1 MYQSTYPDVSMH
13 RLLQEAANRHPRAC
27 ACSFEG
33 SKISYQTLLEQID
46 RAARGLAALGI
57 GKGDRV
63 SICMPNMP
71 QAIVCFY
78 AANRIGAV
86 ANMIHP
92 LSSPEE
98 LRLFLDI
105 SQSKLVLTL
114 TGLYDR
120 VLEATQRLTFPCTVL
135 TAHIKYDLPAAKRL
149 LYPLSKQ
156 ARQVSHLPAYG
167 HIPWEAVLQLG
178 KGKPLPIDIGRGQD
192 LAAILYSGGT
202 TGNPKGVMLTNLNFN
217 ALAAQTVK
225 ACGFSDFAGKRMLSL
240 MPLFHGFGLGLGIHT
255 PLSVGAQCIL
265 MPRFNAKAL
274 TGILKKQTPH
284 VIPGVPQFFE
294 ALTDLP
300 GLKKADLS
308 CVLGVFCGGDTLTP
322 DLKNRVDRFLQDHGS
337 TARLRQGYGLTE
349 CVSATCLEPPA
360 ASRTGSVGRPFD
372 STLYRIFCPQSHKE
386 AAPGQLGEICI
397 SGQTVMQGYLNCPE
411 ETAQVLQTHP
421 DGRLWLHTGDLGHM
435 DEDGFVYFHQRL
447 KRMLVCNGYN
457 IYPCQLEQALQ
468 LHPKVDKACV
478 VGIADPKRGQVPQA
492 YVILKPGF
500 TPDEAIRKEL
510 FNHCAQ
516 HIAAYA
522 LPREIVFTD
531 ALPKTALGK
540 TDYRK
545 LEGRQ

>member
-1 MYQSTYPDVSMH
+1 MYQSDYPDVSMY
-13 RLLQEAANRHPRAC
+13 RLLQEAADRHPKAC

-33 SKISYQTLLEQID
+33 RKISYRALLEQID

-57 GKGDRV
+57 AKGDKV
-63 SICMPNMP
+63 SICMPNTP

-78 AANRIGAV
+78 AVNRIGAV

-92 LSSPEE
+92 LSAPEE

-135 TAHIKYDLPAAKRL
+135 TAHIKYDLPPAKRL
-149 LYPLSKQ
+149 LYPLSKE
-156 ARQVSHLPAYG
+156 ARHTPRPPAYG

-178 KGKPLPIDIGRGQD
+178 RGKPLYGDTGRGQD

-217 ALAAQTVK
+217 ALAAQTIK
-225 ACGFSDFAGKRMLSL
+225 ACGFTDFAGKRMLSL
-240 MPLFHGFGLGLGIHT
+240 MPLFHGFGLGLSIHT

-265 MPRFNAKAL
+265 MPRFDAKAL
-274 TGILKKQTPH
+274 TRILKKQTPH
-284 VIPGVPQFFE
+284 VIPGVPRLFE

-300 GLKKADLS
+300 GLKKTDLS

-322 DLKNRVDRFLQDHGS
+322 ELKKRVDRFLQGHGS
-337 TARLRQGYGLTE
+337 KARLRQGYGLTE
-349 CVSATCLEPPA
+349 CVSATCLEP
-360 ASRTGSVGRPFD
+360 ASSSRPGSVGRPFD
-372 STLYRIFCPQSHKE
+372 GTLYRIFCPQSHKE
-386 AAPGQLGEICI
+386 AATGQMGEICI
-397 SGQTVMQGYLNCPE
+397 SGETVMQGYLNCPE
-411 ETAQVLQTHP
+411 ETAQALQTHP
-421 DGRLWLHTGDLGHM
+421 DGRLWLHTGDMGHM

-468 LHPKVDKACV
+468 LHPKVGKACV
-478 VGIADPKRGQVPQA
+478 VGIADPKRGQVPKA
-492 YVILKPGF
+492 YVVLQPG
-500 TPDEAIRKEL
+500 TEPTDALRREL
-510 FNHCAQ
+510 FDHCAR

-522 LPREIVFTD
+522 LPREIVFVD
-531 ALPKTALGK
+531 SLPETGLGK

-545 LEGRQ
+545 LEDRQ